1 MGICSCFGISL
12 SGLQPKI
19 PRLTISQ
26 EVGVDV
32 LEMDTVFTKDGV
44 PVIWHDHWIYPTKCT
59 GDYVG
64 DYIANLTLAQVKTL
78 DCSLQLEDHPQQERK
93 CIILNSPWS

>member
-1 MGICSCFGISL
+1 MITL
-12 SGLQPKI
+12 
-19 PRLTISQ
+19 RLTIVQ

-78 DCSLQLEDHPQQERK
+78 DCSLQLADHPQQERK
-93 CIILNSPWS
+93 YSLLIMA

>member
-1 MGICSCFGISL
+1 LGIRTRLGKCSYML
-12 SGLQPKI
+12 EVMD
-19 PRLTISQ
+19 PRLTIIQ

-78 DCSLQLEDHPQQERK
+78 DCSLQLADHPQQERK
-93 CIILNSPWS
+93 YSLLIMA